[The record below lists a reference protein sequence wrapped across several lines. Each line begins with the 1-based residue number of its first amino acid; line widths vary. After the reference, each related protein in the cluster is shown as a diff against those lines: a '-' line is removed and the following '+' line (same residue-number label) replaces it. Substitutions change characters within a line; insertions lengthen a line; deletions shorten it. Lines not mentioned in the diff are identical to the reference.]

1 MMATR
6 IVIDIESR
14 RLDLVVSQE
23 EIDARLKTWKRPEPK
38 FKKGWLGLYCK
49 IAASGSEGAVLKFE
63 NL

>member
-1 MMATR
+1 MP
-6 IVIDIESR
+6 
-14 RLDLVVSQE
+14 QE
-23 EIDARLKTWKRPEPK
+23 EIDARLKAWKRPEPK